1 MTLTRLRWLA
11 IAAPVAF
18 LAVLYALVHTVLG
31 NLHDFPG
38 LLVLFV
44 WAAIGI
50 ALFSF
55 SVFSIVKR
63 LERRV
68 VDQNRELE
76 QRNREL
82 AALLAV
88 GRASSASLELQEIVE
103 QAMAAILDVTSAEAT
118 EVWVRVDDELELVGH
133 TGVASDAFAQRTSL
147 AVGEGLPGLAAA
159 RGEAVVVHELTRD
172 ERFVRPRVKAAG
184 FETYCALP
192 LRHRGETVGVLGVA
206 ARDPRKLCTDDE
218 LRLLEGVGE
227 RLGTAIANARL
238 HNRVLDGAVIEERVR
253 IARELHDGLAQVLGY
268 INTQTLAVRRLL
280 AAGDVGAA
288 QEQLAAMERA
298 AQRVYIDIREAIVG
312 LRTSTARSAGLGPSL
327 VEYVAEFARMSAIA
341 ARVDADPQTADVVL
355 APSTEIQL
363 VRIVQEALSN
373 VRKHARAEHAWVRL
387 TVEDGQLLV
396 EVEDDGRGFDPDA
409 PAPTGWPRFGLQTM
423 RERAAAVGG
432 RLELDAGLGRGT
444 SLRVMVPTRREA
456 PDARAAR

>member
-18 LAVLYALVHTVLG
+18 LTVLYALVHTVLG

>member
-1 MTLTRLRWLA
+1 MTLARLRWLA
-11 IAAPVAF
+11 IVAPVAF
-18 LAVLYALVHTVLG
+18 VAVLYALVHTVLE

-38 LLVLFV
+38 LLVLFAWSV
-44 WAAIGI
+44 IGT

-55 SVFSIVKR
+55 SVFSVINR

-88 GRASSASLELQEIVE
+88 GRASSASLELREMVE
-103 QAMAAILDVTSAEAT
+103 QAMQAILDVTSAEAA
-118 EVWVRVDDELELVGH
+118 EVWLRDDDRLELVGYA
-133 TGVASDAFAQRTSL
+133 GVASDAFAQRTSL
-147 AVGEGLPGLAAA
+147 AVGEGLPGIAAA
-159 RGEAVVVHELTRD
+159 RGEAVVVHGLTRD

-227 RLGTAIANARL
+227 RLGTAIANTRL
-238 HNRVLDGAVIEERVR
+238 HDRVLDGAVVEERVR

-280 AAGDVGAA
+280 AAGDLGAA
-288 QEQLAAMERA
+288 QKQLASMERA
-298 AQRVYIDIREAIVG
+298 AQRVYSDIREAIVG
-312 LRTSTARSAGLGPSL
+312 LRTATVRSAGIAPSL
-327 VEYVAEFARMSAIA
+327 ADYVAEFAAMSGIA
-341 ARVDADPQTADVVL
+341 ARMDADPRTADVVL
-355 APSTEIQL
+355 EPSTEIQL

-373 VRKHARAEHAWVRL
+373 VRKHARAEHALVRL
-387 TVEDGQLLV
+387 RMGDGRLLV
-396 EVEDDGRGFDPDA
+396 DVEDDGRGFDADA
-409 PAPTGWPRFGLQTM
+409 PLPTGWPRFGLQTM

-432 RLELDAGLGRGT
+432 RLELDSRLGRGT
-444 SLRVMVPTRREA
+444 VLRVSVPTTPETS
-456 PDARAAR
+456 DARAAR

>member
-18 LAVLYALVHTVLG
+18 LAVLYVLVHTALG
-31 NLHDFPG
+31 TLHDFPG
-38 LLVLFV
+38 LLVLFA

-55 SVFSIVKR
+55 SVFSVVKR

-88 GRASSASLELQEIVE
+88 GRASSASLELRELVE
-103 QAMAAILDVTSAEAT
+103 QAMEAILDVTSAEAA
-118 EVWVRVDDELELVGH
+118 EVWLRNDDELELVGH
-133 TGVASDAFAQRTSL
+133 AGVASDAFAQRTSL
-147 AVGEGLPGLAAA
+147 AVGEGLPGLAVA

-218 LRLLEGVGE
+218 LRQLEGIGE

-238 HNRVLDGAVIEERVR
+238 HNRVLDGAVVEERVR

-280 AAGDVGAA
+280 AAGDIGAA
-288 QEQLAAMERA
+288 QEQLASMERA

-327 VEYVAEFARMSAIA
+327 ADYVAEFARMSGIA
-341 ARVDADPQTADVVL
+341 ARVDADPRTADVVL

-373 VRKHARAEHAWVRL
+373 VRKHARAEHACVRL
-387 TVEDGQLLV
+387 TVEDGRLLV
-396 EVEDDGRGFDPDA
+396 EVEDDGRGFDPAA

-432 RLELDAGLGRGT
+432 RLELDSGPGRGT
-444 SLRVMVPTRREA
+444 SLRVTVPTHGEA
-456 PDARAAR
+456 RDARAAC